1 MATNA
6 LVQTRIN
13 REVKD
18 EATVVLAAM
27 GLTVSEA
34 VRILLTRIANE
45 KAFPFEPLVPSETT
59 LAAMREAR
67 SILITLFTFVDE
79 IGIFGKAAR
88 INEQRNVVFLKQ
100 CLDTANVGH
109 RYRLTAACIVGHRNH
124 AEGN

>member
-18 EATVVLAAM
+18 EAAVVLASM

-67 SILITLFTFVDE
+67 S
-79 IGIFGKAAR
+79 A
-88 INEQRNVVFLKQ
+88 Q
-100 CLDTANVGH
+100 TAKFKDAEA
-109 RYRLTAACIVGHRNH
+109 LMADLH
-124 AEGN
+124 ADD

>member
-67 SILITLFTFVDE
+67 S
-79 IGIFGKAAR
+79 A
-88 INEQRNVVFLKQ
+88 Q
-100 CLDTANVGH
+100 TAKFKDAEA
-109 RYRLTAACIVGHRNH
+109 LMADLH
-124 AEGN
+124 ADD